1 MDFEKL
7 SSPEANYRYY
17 VINVLRLFLLLLMNK
32 LFSMYLIILNLIK
45 NIINM
50 AVNLNLKEL

>member
-1 MDFEKL
+1 
-7 SSPEANYRYY
+7 
-17 VINVLRLFLLLLMNK
+17 MNK